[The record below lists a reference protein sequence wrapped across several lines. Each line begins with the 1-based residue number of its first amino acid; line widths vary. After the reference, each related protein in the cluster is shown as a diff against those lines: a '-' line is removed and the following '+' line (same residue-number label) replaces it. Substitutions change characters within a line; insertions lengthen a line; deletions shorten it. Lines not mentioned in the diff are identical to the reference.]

1 MFLFVLFFSLLFGH
15 CCCESVALRLQIN
28 AKELPTTVNL
38 DSRLDVVV
46 VHVYRFYRNLF
57 WSELLT
63 SQTEHNAVQFGKC
76 LVFRLGGTYS
86 HEIRQTQQID
96 IQLKWY
102 SNKFRSKPMPSIHNG
117 PNNLIKLFNVRIFEP
132 NLEALHEIYLGT
144 SRRNTALSGQV
155 NFGPEID
162 QNIYHMAF
170 YIAKEEIV
178 PSQNQRMERHPVGH
192 FIVPSNLCHK
202 NVQELGLTEHRS
214 KKKIAFPFEFKV
226 NLDNLYGYKLHNIQA
241 NFHQLETFEKPQ
253 NHQKAERQKC
263 VICLKPLKKKQ
274 KITTLHV
281 QHSFHT
287 DCILKWIGNRA
298 TIKCPLCNLELPP
311 YKVLNMALT
320 LSENDLYFDALA
332 KLVRISGDNRIAFR
346 RRQAKHW
353 LTHIRHQMDTKE
365 AQIKEHLVSLGIKP
379 VQTQSGAGGWSALR
393 SWKQWSC
400 YLAKMRNLF
409 DFARGVVEPGEWVSQ
424 AKVKLRQML
433 AELSSGE
440 PSQKVLASTVL
451 ALIEETEQMPE
462 SGAQEALE
470 TLRIVAEKMPEPLI
484 VKKPN

>member
-1 MFLFVLFFSLLFGH
+1 MFLFVLFCSLLFGH
-15 CCCESVALRLQIN
+15 CSCELLALRLQIN

-46 VHVYRFYRNLF
+46 VHVYRLYSNLF

-76 LVFRLGGTYS
+76 LVLRLGGTYS

-102 SNKFRSKPMPSIHNG
+102 SNKFRSKPMPSVHNG
-117 PNNLIKLFNVRIFEP
+117 PNNLIKLFNIRIFEP

-144 SRRNTALSGQV
+144 GRRNTALSGHV

-162 QNIYHMAF
+162 ENIYHMAF

-178 PSQNQRMERHPVGH
+178 PSQNQPKERHPVGH
-192 FIVPSNLCHK
+192 FIVPSNLCQK
-202 NVQELGLTEHRS
+202 NGQELEETEHRG

-241 NFHQLETFEKPQ
+241 NFHQLETFEKAQ
-253 NHQKAERQKC
+253 NQQKAERQKC
-263 VICLKPLKKKQ
+263 AICLKPLKKKQ

-287 DCILKWIGNRA
+287 DCILKWIGDRA

-320 LSENDLYFDALA
+320 FSESDLYFDALA

-346 RRQAKHW
+346 RRQAEHW
-353 LTHIRHQMDTKE
+353 LAHIRQQMDTKE
-365 AQIKEHLVSLGIKP
+365 AEIKEHLLSLDIKP
-379 VQTQSGAGGWSALR
+379 IQMQSGDGGGGGVGWSALK
-393 SWKQWSC
+393 SWKQWRC
-400 YLAKMRNLF
+400 YLIQMRNLF
-409 DFARGVVEPGEWVSQ
+409 DFARGAVEPGEWVTQ

-433 AELSSGE
+433 AESSSGE
-440 PSQKVLASTVL
+440 PTQKELANTVL

-462 SGAQEALE
+462 TGAQEALE
-470 TLRIVAEKMPEPLI
+470 SLRIVAEKMPEP
-484 VKKPN
+484 